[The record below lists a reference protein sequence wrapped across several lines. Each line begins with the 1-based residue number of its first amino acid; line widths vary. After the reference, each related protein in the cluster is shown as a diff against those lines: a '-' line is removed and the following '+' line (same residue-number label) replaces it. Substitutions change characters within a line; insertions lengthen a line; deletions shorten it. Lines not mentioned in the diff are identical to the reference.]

1 MKDLT
6 AIWKYVRKYFL
17 LLKGKVIFYVLVS
30 LLYAAT
36 VIFIP
41 LMAGGFLD
49 RLLAIPSIKF
59 VVIYSVLFIILNLF
73 NLLFMYF
80 TKVRGTI
87 LNVDMSTAFKLDV
100 LSHVQKI
107 SLTYTNQKEK
117 ASYAMLINNDAEYL
131 IIFILNLLQE
141 VIRNGIYFVV
151 PFIFLFR
158 IDKIIFLVSLSV
170 LVFIY
175 FTVKY
180 YDEKSFNASLD
191 LRNKMLK
198 FFEKVEEQIFNLK
211 VIKINQIEDILE
223 KKYNQQAKEQRKS
236 YLKNEKVLFVYRLFS
251 SNMDVFLRVFLFV
264 YGGISIINKRMT
276 VGEFVIMN
284 TFLSLSIS
292 AFTYFLYLNQN
303 IQVYKAFYVRLKNI
317 TDIPVESFGKEK
329 IEGIEAIQVSNLK
342 FAYEEK
348 EILTGFEYEFK
359 KDNIYSIVG
368 ENGSGKS
375 TLLGL
380 LLGLYIDEYNG
391 KIAYNGISIRKLDIP
406 YIRKEYIGVSEQEPE
421 LLNDT
426 IGFNITF
433 ATRDKRDVKKMEEVI
448 DAVSLEEFLF
458 ELEDGLGTII
468 NTCATNLSGGQKQKI
483 SIAKALYKN
492 PDLIILD
499 EPTSALD
506 EKSKEKFISYLSKIK
521 KNKIIILVTHDKEF
535 LEISDEVIQLS

>member
-1 MKDLT
+1 
-6 AIWKYVRKYFL
+6 
-17 LLKGKVIFYVLVS
+17 
-30 LLYAAT
+30 
-36 VIFIP
+36 
-41 LMAGGFLD
+41 
-49 RLLAIPSIKF
+49 
-59 VVIYSVLFIILNLF
+59 
-73 NLLFMYF
+73 
-80 TKVRGTI
+80 
-87 LNVDMSTAFKLDV
+87 
-100 LSHVQKI
+100 
-107 SLTYTNQKEK
+107 
-117 ASYAMLINNDAEYL
+117 MLINNDAEYL

-317 TDIPVESFGKEK
+317 TDIPVESL
-329 IEGIEAIQVSNLK
+329 VR
-342 FAYEEK
+342 
-348 EILTGFEYEFK
+348 K
-359 KDNIYSIVG
+359 K
-368 ENGSGKS
+368 
-375 TLLGL
+375 
-380 LLGLYIDEYNG
+380 
-391 KIAYNGISIRKLDIP
+391 
-406 YIRKEYIGVSEQEPE
+406 
-421 LLNDT
+421 
-426 IGFNITF
+426 
-433 ATRDKRDVKKMEEVI
+433 
-448 DAVSLEEFLF
+448 
-458 ELEDGLGTII
+458 
-468 NTCATNLSGGQKQKI
+468 
-483 SIAKALYKN
+483 
-492 PDLIILD
+492 
-499 EPTSALD
+499 
-506 EKSKEKFISYLSKIK
+506 
-521 KNKIIILVTHDKEF
+521 
-535 LEISDEVIQLS
+535 